1 MTKLVGKPYAGKPH
15 VRFDEGERRLN
26 SGSSLSTLLA
36 NISFKNLYLS
46 KIYLQFIFFLFATN
60 CTNAASHL
68 TRIYNLLQIFLVGFS
83 NLIRSVKFLP
93 FVKISEICG

>member
-36 NISFKNLYLS
+36 NKNFVNY
-46 KIYLQFIFFLFATN
+46 ICLQDLRAINFFLATTF
-60 CTNAASHL
+60 TNDASHL
-68 TRIYNLLQIFLVGFS
+68 TRIYNLLQGYLSSTSKVMSS
-83 NLIRSVKFLP
+83 NLWSIR
-93 FVKISEICG
+93 EN